1 MKINRITSEPF
12 FAAITIGRNHG
23 YTDSQ
28 IAESELIKFIQRY
41 QDKLIEEI
49 HLYLSVCLS
58 ECKIVLSGQVE
69 LHYRLSFINYPKFPY
84 PLEMLREEVEEF
96 AKALME
102 RFDQNRVVVEFSD
115 ETVMYEQSEEIDPRI
130 GIKTNPQG

>member
-12 FAAITIGRNHG
+12 FAAITIGRNLR
-23 YTDSQ
+23 YTEKQ
-28 IAESELIKFIQRY
+28 ITESELIEFIQRY

-49 HLYLSVCLS
+49 RLYLSACLS

-69 LHYRLSFINYPKFPY
+69 LHYRLSFINYPRFPY
-84 PLEMLREEVEEF
+84 PLEMLREEVEAF

-102 RFDQNRVVVEFSD
+102 RFDQNRIVIEFTD
-115 ETVMYEQSEEIDPRI
+115 ETVMLEQSDEVDPRI
-130 GIKTNPQG
+130 KSNL

>member
-23 YTDSQ
+23 YTENQ
-28 IAESELIKFIQRY
+28 ITEHELVEFIQHY

-49 HLYLSVCLS
+49 CLYLSACLS

-96 AKALME
+96 AKTLME
-102 RFDQNRVVVEFSD
+102 RFDQNRIVVEFND
-115 ETVMYEQSEEIDPRI
+115 ETVMFEQDQSIDPRI
-130 GIKTNPQG
+130 KKI